1 MGSYTGYIHK
11 CSISNLTY
19 GDSFTYMAYGWEGIN
34 TPIPFEEKFIKT
46 HVMSNR
52 DQIKMVVLAD
62 WGFLKAKAGVYDP
75 LDTAFKSMLDM
86 EKKIDAIYIGGD
98 IAYDLDSFEG

>member
-1 MGSYTGYIHK
+1 
-11 CSISNLTY
+11 
-19 GDSFTYMAYGWEGIN
+19 MAYGWEGIN